1 MNHKHN
7 ILLTGS
13 SGFLGKVLERELG
26 KVFSIT
32 TLGRS
37 ECHNISCDLAKEQPD
52 LSDEFDY
59 IIHNAGKAH
68 IVPKTAEEKAAF
80 FQVNYQGT
88 LNLLA
93 ALEQLPSL
101 PRNFIFISTIAVYG
115 KTKGTL
121 IDETHPL
128 DGTTPY
134 ALSKIQAEAAV
145 QNWAEQHKI
154 NYLILRLPLVVGPNP
169 PGNLGAIKNAIKKGP
184 YLRISGNNAKK
195 SAVLAEDVAK
205 LIPNILDKKGVYNL
219 TDGQHPT
226 FAEIESAIAKAANK
240 KIKLKMPLSLISLL
254 AKLGDFIDKYIRSFP
269 LTSERLKKM
278 TSELTFSDHK
288 AVTELGWAPNSV
300 ISYIEN
306 GKLS

>member
-1 MNHKHN
+1 MTKT
-7 ILLTGS
+7 LLSGS
-13 SGFLGKVLERELG
+13 SGFLGKVLNTELNTQ
-26 KVFSIT
+26 FDIQ

-37 ECHNISCDLAKEQPD
+37 SQNNIRCDLSQEIPTLNSKY
-52 LSDEFDY
+52 DY

-68 IVPKTAEEKAAF
+68 VVPKTAEEKAAF

-115 KTKGTL
+115 KTEGKL
-121 IDETHPL
+121 IAETYPL
-128 DGTTPY
+128 EGTTPY
-134 ALSKIQAEAAV
+134 ARSKIQAEAAV
-145 QNWAEQHKI
+145 QNWAEQQKI

-205 LIPNILDKKGVYNL
+205 LIPKILDKKGVYNL

-226 FAEIESAIAKAANK
+226 FTEIENAIAKAANK

>member
-1 MNHKHN
+1 VQKL
-7 ILLTGS
+7 LLTGS
-13 SGFLGKVLERELG
+13 SGFLGKALKRELG

-37 ECHNISCDLAKEQPD
+37 ECHDIGCDLAKEQPD

-68 IVPKTAEEKAAF
+68 VIPKTAEEKAAF

-115 KTKGTL
+115 KTEGTL

-169 PGNLGAIKNAIKKGP
+169 PGNLGAIKNAIKKGR

-195 SAVLAEDVAK
+195 SVVLAEDVAK
-205 LIPNILDKKGVYNL
+205 LIPKILDKKGVYNL

-226 FAEIESAIAKAANK
+226 FSEIESAIAKAANK
-240 KIKLKMPLSLISLL
+240 KIKLKMPLALISAL
-254 AKLGDFIDKYIRSFP
+254 AQVGDFIDKYIRSFP
-269 LTSERLKKM
+269 LTSQRLEKM
-278 TSELTFSDHK
+278 TSELTFSDQK
-288 AVTELGWAPNSV
+288 AVTELSWSPNSV